1 MAKIYYFTP
10 NCSDFITA
18 RIYQLTQEECAF
30 KSRNNSEIYEYDEKE
45 FELAFNDEMISDL
58 GYIRIF

>member
-1 MAKIYYFTP
+1 MKIYYFTP
-10 NCSDFITA
+10 NCDDSLLN
-18 RIYQLTQEECAF
+18 RIYRLTQEECEYE
-30 KSRNNSEIYEYDEKE
+30 SRNNNEVYEYDFKD